1 MRIKMK
7 KKLLL
12 HSCCG
17 PCSTV
22 LINDLSNEYD
32 ITVYY
37 YNPNIEPNEEYE
49 LRKEEQIKFLQKFN
63 KEIKIITPPY
73 NNQDY
78 QSVISDYQDLGEK
91 TIRCY
96 ECYKLRIDKTA
107 KYASD
112 NNYDYFDTTLSIS
125 PHKNSIWIKEIGF
138 LAEEKYKVKY
148 LAGDYKKQDG
158 YKRSIELAKKYDLY
172 RQEYCGCLASAKHL
186 NLDSKI

>member
-1 MRIKMK
+1 MK

-22 LINDLSNEYD
+22 IIKDLSNEYD

-63 KEIKIITPPY
+63 KEIKIITPTY

-78 QSVISDYQDLGEK
+78 QDAIIDYEDLG
-91 TIRCY
+91 
-96 ECYKLRIDKTA
+96 
-107 KYASD
+107 
-112 NNYDYFDTTLSIS
+112 
-125 PHKNSIWIKEIGF
+125 
-138 LAEEKYKVKY
+138 
-148 LAGDYKKQDG
+148 
-158 YKRSIELAKKYDLY
+158 
-172 RQEYCGCLASAKHL
+172 
-186 NLDSKI
+186 